1 MDIRIYDIENL
12 PLGTRVTLVT
22 CDGLKYQAVAFEID
36 LDLKTEVIWKWKF
49 AKKKYSYISGLEI
62 VFQGKG
68 DSMVIYVLT
77 FIDEYGIN
85 STFTFK
91 KKTTATKILRKKY
104 KEAKKEAINEAKMD
118 DEDTRYYVYA
128 KCNNDT
134 MSVSTSKRIILN
146 GNITKTT
153 LIET

>member
-1 MDIRIYDIENL
+1 
-12 PLGTRVTLVT
+12 
-22 CDGLKYQAVAFEID
+22 
-36 LDLKTEVIWKWKF
+36 
-49 AKKKYSYISGLEI
+49 
-62 VFQGKG
+62 
-68 DSMVIYVLT
+68 MVIYVLT

-153 LIET
+153 LIETQDN

>member
-1 MDIRIYDIENL
+1 
-12 PLGTRVTLVT
+12 
-22 CDGLKYQAVAFEID
+22 
-36 LDLKTEVIWKWKF
+36 
-49 AKKKYSYISGLEI
+49 
-62 VFQGKG
+62 
-68 DSMVIYVLT
+68 
-77 FIDEYGIN
+77 
-85 STFTFK
+85 
-91 KKTTATKILRKKY
+91 
-104 KEAKKEAINEAKMD
+104 MD